1 MNLSAV
7 GVVDVAVVFAV
18 VDAVVAVVDEAVAVV
33 VVDWLKV
40 FQGCTRAVW
49 HSRVGN
55 PFKRKVKIR

>member
-7 GVVDVAVVFAV
+7 GAVDVAV